1 MSRSKSLQILLV
13 VVAVLLAANLVRP
26 LLSPT
31 PALAIDAPERT
42 VQITGTGTMAW
53 VLRGN
58 DIYYI
63 TFEKQFESI
72 RIYGPETI
80 ED

>member
-1 MSRSKSLQILLV
+1 MSRSKSVQVLLI

-26 LLSPT
+26 LLSAT
-31 PALAIDAPERT
+31 PAIASDPPAESLT
-42 VQITGTGTMAW
+42 ITGTGNVAW
-53 VLRGN
+53 VLKGTSV
-58 DIYYI
+58 YYI
-63 TFEKQFESI
+63 PFEKQFESL

>member
-1 MSRSKSLQILLV
+1 MSKSKSIQILLV
-13 VVAVLLAANLVRP
+13 VVAILLTANLVRP

-31 PALAIDAPERT
+31 PALAVDPPAQNIS
-42 VQITGTGTMAW
+42 ITGTGNVAW

-58 DIYYI
+58 EVFYI